1 MNIQQ
6 SFNQAV
12 AATAF
17 LTSQSPAYKQ
27 QQELKALGRK
37 QEGYR
42 QQAIAAQS
50 RAAELE
56 NEMRDPTKWAAMDEQ
71 AQAGHK
77 ASIEKLNA
85 EAGKAWE
92 EVTRLEGE
100 RAQRGITQKW
110 IEEMETLGFGA
121 GFERYEAAQT
131 KALLATQA
139 KARTKEERGWDDSAK
154 GILLRG
160 VGPHVTGGDR

>member
-6 SFNQAV
+6 SLNQAV

-17 LTSQSPAYKQ
+17 LASQSPAYKQ
-27 QQELKALGRK
+27 KQELKALGRK

-42 QQAIAAQS
+42 QQAIAAQN

-56 NEMRDPTKWAAMDEQ
+56 DEMRDPTKWAAMDEQ
-71 AQAGHK
+71 QQAGHK
-77 ASIEKLNA
+77 ASIARLNT
-85 EAGKAWE
+85 EANKAWE
-92 EVTRLEGE
+92 EITRLEGE

-139 KARTKEERGWDDSAK
+139 KARSKGGAK
-154 GILLRG
+154 QYG
-160 VGPHVTGGDR
+160 

>member
-6 SFNQAV
+6 SLNQAV
-12 AATAF
+12 AATSF
-17 LTSQSPAYKQ
+17 LVSQSPAYKQ
-27 QQELKALGRK
+27 KQELKALGRK

-42 QQAIAAQS
+42 KQAIAAQN

-56 NEMRDPTKWAAMDEQ
+56 DEMRDPTKWAAMDEQ
-71 AQAGHK
+71 QQAGHK
-77 ASIEKLNA
+77 AAIARLNA
-85 EAGKAWE
+85 EANKAWDE
-92 EVTRLEGE
+92 ITRLEGE

-110 IEEMETLGFGA
+110 VEEMENLGFGS

-139 KARTKEERGWDDSAK
+139 KARSKGGAK
-154 GILLRG
+154 
-160 VGPHVTGGDR
+160 

>member
-6 SFNQAV
+6 SLNQAV

-17 LTSQSPAYKQ
+17 MVSQSPAYKQ
-27 QQELKALGRK
+27 RQERKALNRK

-42 QQAIAAQS
+42 QQAVAAQQ

-71 AQAGHK
+71 QQAGHK
-77 ASIEKLNA
+77 ASIERLNA
-85 EAGKAWE
+85 EAGKAWG

-100 RAQRGITQKW
+100 LAQRGVTSQW
-110 IEEMETLGFGA
+110 VEEMENLGFGA

-131 KALLATQA
+131 KALLAAQA
-139 KARTKEERGWDDSAK
+139 KAKAKERIIPDSAK

-160 VGPHVTGGDR
+160 VGPHVTGGDK